1 MRGHGLMQSIARVN
15 RVYQDKPGGL
25 IVDYLGIATDLQ
37 EAMANYTRSGGRQL
51 PAQNQAQ
58 AVALMKTNH
67 ERVRHFFH
75 TLDYSKFFD
84 GTPAERLA
92 VIPRAMEH
100 VLQQQDGKKRYMDA
114 VTRLSKAFALSMPDQ
129 AALDIR
135 DDVAFFQAVRASF
148 AKHTPVDGKSR
159 EDMEG
164 AIKQLVSRA
173 VASDEVINIFDAA
186 GIKTTDVS
194 ILSDEFLSEIHAMEH
209 KNLALELLRKL
220 LQDEIRARA
229 RTNLVQARSFEQLL
243 EDALLR
249 YTNRTIDATEVIGE
263 LVHLAKDIRE
273 AGQRGEKL
281 GLATEELAFYD
292 ALADNESAVE
302 VMGDETLAII
312 ARELVRQVRKNVTI
326 DWTVRQS
333 ARARIRLIV
342 KRILRKHGYPPDLQ
356 AKATATVLEQAEL
369 LAAEWA

>member
-1 MRGHGLMQSIARVN
+1 
-15 RVYQDKPGGL
+15 
-25 IVDYLGIATDLQ
+25 
-37 EAMANYTRSGGRQL
+37 
-51 PAQNQAQ
+51 
-58 AVALMKTNH
+58 
-67 ERVRHFFH
+67 
-75 TLDYSKFFD
+75 
-84 GTPAERLA
+84 
-92 VIPRAMEH
+92 
-100 VLQQQDGKKRYMDA
+100 MDA

-173 VASDEVINIFDAA
+173 VASDEVVNIFDAA
-186 GIKTTDVS
+186 GIKTPNIS
-194 ILSDEFLSEIHAMEH
+194 ILSDEFLSEIQGMEH

-249 YTNRTIDATEVIGE
+249 YTNRTIDVAEIVVE
-263 LVHLAKDIRE
+263 LIHLAKDIRE

-302 VMGDETLAII
+302 VLGDKSLALI
-312 ARELVRQVRKNVTI
+312 ARELVREVRKSVTI